1 VARKTPE
8 ERRDEILRAAGEVVL
23 REGFGRTSVR
33 ELAAAVGVSPGLLH
47 HYFPSMDEIL
57 VRAVELFSEEDLEQL
72 AAEVGTSEDADPLVR
87 LDRVLRWCVPVEGDP
102 SCRFWVESWAECLR
116 NPGAA
121 GATSRLNDV
130 WLAGLRQ
137 LIEEAVATG
146 AASCSDP
153 DGAARRLL
161 ALIDGLTVQVLV
173 HHGLPPEGLL
183 TQSRVAAE
191 LELGLED
198 GTLAALGAADVA
210 EAGHR
215 RVRVDR
221 SRT

>member
-1 VARKTPE
+1 VPEDVAQ
-8 ERRDEILRAAGEVVL
+8 A
-23 REGFGRTSVR
+23 EG
-33 ELAAAVGVSPGLLH
+33 H
-47 HYFPSMDEIL
+47 
-57 VRAVELFSEEDLEQL
+57 
-72 AAEVGTSEDADPLVR
+72 DPLVR

-153 DGAARRLL
+153 EGAARRLL

-183 TQSRVAAE
+183 RQSRVAAE
-191 LELGLED
+191 LELGLGD
-198 GTLAALGAADVA
+198 GTLAELGAADVA

-221 SRT
+221 ART